1 MCMQLT
7 KKLISIFILEWS
19 GFIFLYIVCHHNPDG
34 TTIVVMTHQYLC
46 ILQNSLAVP
55 NQTTGNI
62 SNDSFTASI
71 LHFLNGMGPRLSN
84 GISPCFFIFF
94 EGCMDYDR
102 PSLNPYCFF
111 RRKFFASCIVW
122 HPSGGQAFNYH
133 RDDQH
138 GINKNEFMQLC
149 NFYRHV

>member
-71 LHFLNGMGPRLSN
+71 LHFRNGMGP
-84 GISPCFFIFF
+84 IKA
-94 EGCMDYDR
+94 E
-102 PSLNPYCFF
+102 
-111 RRKFFASCIVW
+111 
-122 HPSGGQAFNYH
+122 
-133 RDDQH
+133 
-138 GINKNEFMQLC
+138 
-149 NFYRHV
+149 